1 MNKQTNKQKP
11 LKSYLLKQPSKK
23 RLLTQAWLGSLVPD
37 LQELRHYFWGLL
49 FAGNVLVLGFLVHF
63 RVSWFGLV
71 SVMTTTSS
79 LTSERKE
86 PLWIVGFETCRE
98 SPAFYLGLWNWKHFL
113 ACIFQVGAL
122 DSNLFSKPVLLESR
136 AQEDS
141 LKCVLLWSSILCSCA
156 DVSLSHCVFLS
167 TNTLKFA
174 LWKMNK
180 FFKYLK
186 ILFLCKLLQIR
197 TGNKSSLNKILKK
210 FFLIWKKN
218 KPYTS
223 GSYFGSFF
231 FLAFFFLFFYLLFL
245 F

>member
-1 MNKQTNKQKP
+1 
-11 LKSYLLKQPSKK
+11 
-23 RLLTQAWLGSLVPD
+23 
-37 LQELRHYFWGLL
+37 
-49 FAGNVLVLGFLVHF
+49 
-63 RVSWFGLV
+63 
-71 SVMTTTSS
+71 MTTTYF

-98 SPAFYLGLWNWKHFL
+98 LPAFYLGLWNWKHFL
-113 ACIFQVGAL
+113 ACIFQGGAL

-141 LKCVLLWSSILCSCA
+141 SKCVLLWSSILCSCA

-167 TNTLKFA
+167 TSTLKFA

-186 ILFLCKLLQIR
+186 ILFLCKLLQIK
-197 TGNKSSLNKILKK
+197 TGNKSSLNKLLKN
-210 FFLIWKKN
+210 FFLIWKK

-223 GSYFGSFF
+223 GSYFDQ
-231 FLAFFFLFFYLLFL
+231 FLAFFSFFSFLLPFVSIIVPSVFFSIKKFYFL
-245 F
+245 CKS